1 VRWLK
6 ADLAELTGGRGGR
19 AALVLIAAHV
29 VLPLFTF
36 ALWAL
41 GLLPIFDDLRWI
53 PIVIVSLYAAVVFIG
68 LFVRFGAWGTAR
80 SFFRDVGEEY
90 METFSPRVG
99 YGLGW
104 LRWFMQ
110 IVAAFIL
117 IFPLLMTWGN
127 TRWWQISGTEALDAL
142 PARAAQIPVPEGWEL
157 ERTDASQTGVP
168 SLPFQEHVDGPAP
181 QGYVEHTYN
190 VPDSYTFDELKD
202 WLRGPRWENEDG
214 SAFGAIKLQRCRNES
229 TRCRAQVVPS
239 SGDKPEYFIRA
250 AYHESRTGHVPNRV
264 DVRLNYH
271 KYEEPDWDVSQ
282 ETVDRARM
290 IPIPSDWT
298 RSSVVEGTTSNGEKF
313 TQFYRVPD
321 SFSREDLKGWLNGPM
336 WTEPVSGEAFGQV
349 EVDDC
354 REIGPDDDEYLC
366 SVTVGDES
374 SADDPDRGPI
384 ETLTVSLDPDH
395 TVQVGLSRNG
405 LS

>member
-1 VRWLK
+1 MKWLT

-19 AALVLIAAHV
+19 AALILIAAHV

-41 GLLPIFDDLRWI
+41 GLLPVFDDLRWI
-53 PIVIVSLYAAVVFIG
+53 PIVVVSLYVAVMFVG

-80 SFFRDVGEEY
+80 SFFQDVGEEY

-99 YGLGW
+99 FGLGW

-117 IFPLLMTWGN
+117 IFPLTMTWGN
-127 TRWWQISGTEALDAL
+127 VRWWQISGTEELDAL
-142 PARAAQIPVPEGWEL
+142 PARAAQIPVPESWKL
-157 ERTDASQTGVP
+157 EETDASQTGVLA
-168 SLPFQEHVDGPAP
+168 LPFQEHIDGAVP
-181 QGYVEHTYN
+181 QGYVERTYN
-190 VPDSYTFDELKD
+190 VPDSYTFDDLKG
-202 WLRGPRWENEDG
+202 WLQGPRWENDGDG
-214 SAFGAIKLQRCRNES
+214 SAFGAIKLQNCLDKS
-229 TRCRAQVVPS
+229 TRCRAQVVPT
-239 SGDKPEYFIRA
+239 SGEHPEYFIRA
-250 AYHESRTGHVPNRV
+250 VYNESRTGHVPTRV

-271 KYEEPDWDVSQ
+271 EYEEPDWEVSQ
-282 ETVDRARM
+282 ETVDRART

-321 SFSREDLKGWLNGPM
+321 SFSREDLKEWLNGPM
-336 WTEPVSGEAFGQV
+336 WTDPASGEAFGQIQ
-349 EVDDC
+349 VDDC
-354 REIGPDDDEYLC
+354 RVIGPDDDEYLC

-374 SADDPDRGPI
+374 PAGGLDRSPI
-384 ETLTVSLDPDH
+384 ETLTVSLGPDH
-395 TVQVGLSRNG
+395 SVQVGLSRNG
-405 LS
+405 

>member
-1 VRWLK
+1 IDPYCSSILQRGKGRIRTGVRSALRPRRTRSQWSRLHTDPTRAFGIKTDYSRDLVKWLK

-19 AALVLIAAHV
+19 AALILIAAHV

-53 PIVIVSLYAAVVFIG
+53 PIVIVSLYAAVVLAG

-80 SFFRDVGEEY
+80 SFFHDVGGEY

-99 YGLGW
+99 FGLGW

-117 IFPLLMTWGN
+117 IFPLIMTWGN

-142 PARAAQIPVPEGWEL
+142 PARADQIPIPESWKL
-157 ERTDASQTGVP
+157 EDSDASQTGVLA
-168 SLPFQEHVDGPAP
+168 LPFQEHINRAEP
-181 QGYVEHTYN
+181 QGYVERTYN
-190 VPDSYTFDELKD
+190 VPDSYTFDKLKE
-202 WLRGPRWENEDG
+202 WLQGPRWENDDDG
-214 SAFGAIKLQRCRNES
+214 AAFGAIKLQNCLDES
-229 TRCRAQVVPS
+229 TRCRVQVVPS
-239 SGDKPEYFIRA
+239 SGDKPEYFVRA
-250 AYHESRTGHVPNRV
+250 AYHESPTGRVPNRV

-313 TQFYRVPD
+313 TQIYRVPD
-321 SFSREDLKGWLNGPM
+321 SFGREDLKEWLNGPT
-336 WTEPVSGEAFGQV
+336 WT
-349 EVDDC
+349 
-354 REIGPDDDEYLC
+354 
-366 SVTVGDES
+366 
-374 SADDPDRGPI
+374 
-384 ETLTVSLDPDH
+384 
-395 TVQVGLSRNG
+395 
-405 LS
+405 